1 MGIII
6 GLKWMLILNP
16 RCAAGLLYTEGSVDP
31 ESGQSVVTT
40 VGSRLQRVVG
50 GKRRMSKDRRL

>member
-1 MGIII
+1 
-6 GLKWMLILNP
+6 MLVLNP